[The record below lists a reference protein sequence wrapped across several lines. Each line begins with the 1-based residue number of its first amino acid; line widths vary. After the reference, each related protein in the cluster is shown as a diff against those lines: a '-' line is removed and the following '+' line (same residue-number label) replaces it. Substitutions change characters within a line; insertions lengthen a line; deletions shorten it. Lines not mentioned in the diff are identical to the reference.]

1 MSGDRNQPLVGVEA
15 PSSAQ
20 FAIVWSRFNQQ
31 VVSKLLESAK
41 ACFSAHGVPDES
53 VYIVEV
59 PGAWELPYA
68 AQRLAQSKRFDTVV
82 ALGAIIRG
90 GTPHFEFVS
99 EGTALGLARVT
110 LNTGIPVVFGVLT
123 TDDETQALD
132 RAGGVHGNKGRDAAL
147 TAIEMAVFDR
157 KLVDDGITT
166 QRS

>member
-1 MSGDRNQPLVGVEA
+1 MSGDRNQPLRGVEA

-31 VVSKLLESAK
+31 VVSKLLEGAK
-41 ACFSAHGVPDES
+41 ACFSEHGVPDES

-68 AQRLAQSKRFDTVV
+68 AQQLAQSKRFDAVV

-90 GTPHFEFVS
+90 GTPHFEYVS
-99 EGTALGLARVT
+99 EGTALGLGRVT
-110 LNTGIPVVFGVLT
+110 LDTGIPVVFGVLT